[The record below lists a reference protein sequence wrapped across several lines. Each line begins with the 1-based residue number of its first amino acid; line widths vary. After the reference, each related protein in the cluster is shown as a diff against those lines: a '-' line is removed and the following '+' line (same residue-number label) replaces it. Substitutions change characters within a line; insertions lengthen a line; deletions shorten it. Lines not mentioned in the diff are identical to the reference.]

1 MVSLYRKIIIGL
13 IVTCLYCYN
22 SFAQTKKETVTTAEA
37 FAPLVFPPGNT
48 HRTAD
53 GKPGATYWQN
63 STDYKV
69 QVSFDTLTRNLQGTA
84 QMTYTNNSPV
94 TLNYVWLSVTQNRF
108 RKDSRTAVLTPPQG
122 TRFGVQE
129 YTDGCRIHQ
138 LQVAMGTGTLKNAA
152 YDVTDTYVKVT
163 LPAPLKSG
171 EKVKM
176 TVDYD
181 FTLPYNGS
189 DYMGILTAKY
199 GKVYQLA
206 GLFPRVAVYDDV
218 QGWNVFTA
226 GYYVEPGSVDVSIT
240 VPAGLIVQ
248 GSGVLTNPEAV
259 LPNTTLK
266 RYQQAMKSD
275 TVVRIITAQ
284 EAIQGLT
291 VSAGPKTW
299 RFQLDKADDGMWAIS
314 PALVWDGVKANLP
327 NGKQV
332 LTMAAYP
339 PDSNPEWDTIA
350 KQMKGMVETYSGLW
364 TSYPYPTWVNIGGSI
379 TGVASAA
386 VSTIQ
391 YQNVSFGNTI
401 WTKTN
406 HELGHT
412 WFNIQIA
419 ADSKHGWMCEGLNT
433 FINLINCDTL
443 KGPGAFQMESAIE
456 WLSSK
461 KSIQPLNTPAA
472 SVSPTDMAMVMYVKP
487 AVALMLLRN
496 DVIGPKRFDAA
507 FRTFMSDWSF
517 KHPTPNDFFRAI
529 ENGTGE
535 DLSWFWRSWFLN
547 DWKLD
552 QAIKGLNY
560 VNGDPTKGVDITV
573 ENKGDMIM
581 PVNVLIREFN
591 GNVSTLHFPAQ
602 IWQLGKMHTFRYAST
617 SPVIAVILDPQKAIP
632 DIDRGNNE
640 WRGTGVKFPVMKGM
654 DAAMI
659 IRRYLKLIG
668 GEARLKQ
675 LSATT
680 LVYATAEDNKLGFNK
695 KETADGQASLST
707 TLNNIHLTLRNA
719 LITDTSATSMH
730 LGDAMKMNA
739 AQKEE
744 LRLAAAVVPELL
756 FKEPGYRMVLRD
768 STLHMNGMNAFVVN
782 VTTPSGGSW
791 NYYYDAASG
800 YKIAESC
807 AANPKDSP
815 FFTQLEFAGYK
826 TEQGITLPHQLYSR
840 FYEEGEESLELKNSE
855 LKF

>member
-1 MVSLYRKIIIGL
+1 MRLKFSIGL
-13 IVTCLYCYN
+13 IVAGLCCCQV
-22 SFAQTKKETVTTAEA
+22 FAQTKKEIVTTDEA
-37 FAPLVFPPGNT
+37 FAPLDFPPGNS

-53 GKPGATYWQN
+53 GKPGTGYWQN

-84 QMTYTNNSPV
+84 QITYTNNSPV
-94 TLNYVWLSVTQNRF
+94 SLSYIWLSNIQNRF
-108 RKDSRTAVLTPPQG
+108 RKDSRIALLTPPQG

-129 YTDGCRIHQ
+129 YTNGSRIHQ
-138 LQVAMGTGTLKNAA
+138 LQVAVGTNALKNAV
-152 YDVTDTYVKVT
+152 YDVVDTYVKVS
-163 LPAPLKSG
+163 LPTPLKPG

-176 TVDYD
+176 AVEYD

-189 DYMGILTAKY
+189 DYMGILEGQY

-206 GLFPRVAVYDDV
+206 GLFPRVAVYDEV
-218 QGWNVFTA
+218 KGWNVFTA
-226 GYYVEPGSVDVSIT
+226 GYYVEPGSLDVSIT

-259 LPNTTLK
+259 LSAATLK
-266 RYQQAMKSD
+266 RYQQAIKSD
-275 TVVRIITAQ
+275 TVVRIISAQ

-291 VSAGPKTW
+291 TTAGPKTW

-314 PALVWDGVKANLP
+314 PAMVWDGVKANLP
-327 NGKQV
+327 NGRQI
-332 LTMAAYP
+332 LAMAVYP
-339 PDSNPEWDTIA
+339 PDSNREWDTIA
-350 KQMKGMVETYSGLW
+350 KQMKSMVEAYSGLW
-364 TSYPYPTWVNIGGSI
+364 TPYPYPTWVNIGGSI

-386 VSTIQ
+386 VSTIH
-391 YQNVSFGNTI
+391 YKNVSFGNTI

-412 WFNIQIA
+412 WFNIQVA
-419 ADSKHGWMCEGLNT
+419 ADSKYGWMCEGLNT

-443 KGPGAFQMESAIE
+443 KGPGAFQMENAIE

-461 KSIQPLNTPAA
+461 KSIQPLNTMAA
-472 SVSPTDMAMVMYVKP
+472 SVSPQDMAMVMYVKP

-517 KHPTPNDFFRAI
+517 KHPTPNDFFRAM

-560 VNGDPTKGVDITV
+560 VEGDPAKGVDITV

-581 PVNVLIREFN
+581 PVNVQIREFN
-591 GNVSTLHFPAQ
+591 GNVHTLHFPAQ
-602 IWQLGKMHTFRYAST
+602 IWQLGKMHTFRYESA
-617 SPVIAVILDPQKAIP
+617 SPVTAVILDPQKMIP
-632 DIDRGNNE
+632 DTDRSNNE
-640 WRGTGVKFPVMKGM
+640 WRGSGVKLPVMKGM
-654 DAAMI
+654 DAAMVV
-659 IRRYLKLIG
+659 RRYLKLIG
-668 GEARLKQ
+668 GEARWKQ
-675 LSATT
+675 LAAAT
-680 LVYATAEDNKLGFNK
+680 LAYATPGDSRIGFNK
-695 KETADGQASLST
+695 QTTLAGQGSMNT
-707 TLNNIHLTLRNA
+707 TLNNIHLTLRDV
-719 LITDTSATSMH
+719 LVTDTSVTSRH
-730 LGDAMKMNA
+730 LGEDVKMSI

-744 LRLAAAVVPELL
+744 LRLATAVVPELL
-756 FKEPGYRMVLRD
+756 FKEAGYRMVLRD
-768 STLHMNGMNAFVVN
+768 STLHINGMNAFVVN

-800 YKIAESC
+800 YKIAEMC
-807 AANPKDSP
+807 PDNPKDSP
-815 FFTQLEFAGYK
+815 FFTQLEFAGYRA
-826 TEQGITLPHQLYSR
+826 EQGVSLPHQLYSR
-840 FYEEGEESLELKNSE
+840 FYQEGEEVLELKNRE